1 MDTELLF
8 HKIYAYSS
16 PVQEEKELL
25 ISFLQEEE
33 YPAGKYIQRKDNPA
47 DKLWFINEG
56 FIMGYYPTDPV
67 PQVCLFSAQGEFITS
82 ASGFFNQS
90 YSAKNLICKQETRLL
105 SIRYKELQELRKIP
119 SLSKAYESIMAQ
131 YQAEG
136 MRRLRSVLHDPPVLR
151 LQKLLK
157 HYPMLPDVVKPAE
170 ISSYLGISI
179 RSLYRLL

>member
-8 HKIYAYSS
+8 KKIYAYSS
-16 PVQEEKELL
+16 PIQEEKELL
-25 ISFLQEEE
+25 TSFLQEEK

-47 DKLWFINEG
+47 DKLWFINQG

-67 PQVCLFSAQGEFITS
+67 PQVCLFSAKGEFITS
-82 ASGFFNQS
+82 TSGFFNQN
-90 YSAKNLICKQETRLL
+90 YSAKNLICKQESSLL
-105 SIRYKELQELRKIP
+105 CIRYKELQELRKLP
-119 SLSKAYESIMAQ
+119 SLSKAYEGIMAQ

-157 HYPMLPDVVKPAE
+157 HYPMIRDIAKPTE

-179 RSLYRLL
+179 RTLYRIL